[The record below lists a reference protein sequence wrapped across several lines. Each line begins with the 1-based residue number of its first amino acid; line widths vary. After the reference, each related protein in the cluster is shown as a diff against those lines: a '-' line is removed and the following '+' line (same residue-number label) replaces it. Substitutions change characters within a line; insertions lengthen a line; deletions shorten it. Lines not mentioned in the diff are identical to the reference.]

1 MTPGFKHQISDSEL
15 ELTPSAKVKFAEVW
29 KDVKDENIE
38 AVRVY
43 VTGGGCSGMTYGMTL
58 TDRRTEFDVVK
69 SEDTFD
75 IFFDIFA
82 LNYLRGAKID
92 YQIKPSGNTF
102 IFHNVFESTG
112 GSGMCGGCGA
122 AGGCG

>member
-1 MTPGFKHQISDSEL
+1 MQGTAGYSVNTQIKESLDLHISGKKE
-15 ELTPSAKVKFAEVW
+15 W

-75 IFFDIFA
+75 IYVDIFA